1 MNRKEK
7 LERTWIEK
15 KIRLALEPH
24 IRLENPEKPCH
35 SAHRLTDRNLFCN
48 VSARSYPEFLKSVV
62 GLWGEGGS

>member
-1 MNRKEK
+1 MRQTK
-7 LERTWIEK
+7 LGLTWIRK
-15 KIRLALEPH
+15 KTWLTLEPH
-24 IRLENPEKPCH
+24 IRLENSQKPCH